1 MLLSRSQQKASC
13 FCGGL
18 NESFMLSS
26 RSRRKASCFRRDLN
40 MNNRVPKVEAAWEQH
55 SPKSLKYNV
64 LSQKASFLTN
74 ITFTIISH
82 YNNYNNITYTITHY
96 YKYLVFCCKNV
107 QIRRFCRENLQT
119 RAFCRKNLQ
128 MRAQRKVLF
137 DFFRGTKGNITL
149 FSWLFPLSGKKRK
162 FIYQNIF
169 HVLYI
174 MFIYYVIQF
183 GGLGRSPPPCNIVMN
198 WADPPTRLCNTVI
211 NRVDPVKLRF
221 LQNST

>member
-137 DFFRGTKGNITL
+137 DFFRGTQGNITL
-149 FSWLFPLSGKKRK
+149 FSWLSLVYLAINGKVEKKVHYFLDCFLYQVKRESL
-162 FIYQNIF
+162 FIRISSTF
-169 HVLYI
+169 YI
-174 MFIYYVIQF
+174 
-183 GGLGRSPPPCNIVMN
+183 
-198 WADPPTRLCNTVI
+198 LCSYIT
-211 NRVDPVKLRF
+211 
-221 LQNST
+221 